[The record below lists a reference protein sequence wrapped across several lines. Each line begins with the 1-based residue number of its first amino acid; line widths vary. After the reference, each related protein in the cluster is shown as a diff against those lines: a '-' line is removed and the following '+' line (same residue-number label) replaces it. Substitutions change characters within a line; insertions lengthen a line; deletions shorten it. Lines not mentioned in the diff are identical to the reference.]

1 MQCYSIRRR
10 RPSGMCN
17 ELGQASAH
25 SNMCNELKQLESN
38 IVKQPQPRGQSKCNQ
53 AWPEPLP
60 LQGAPWAIT
69 SLTARIAAASQRAA
83 RHGEQRGQAHSRAAS
98 RLRASTSERRIP
110 GGVRAGAL
118 ANATATGAAAT
129 SAT

>member
-1 MQCYSIRRR
+1 
-10 RPSGMCN
+10 MCN

-25 SNMCNELKQLESN
+25 NNMCNDMNQLESN

-69 SLTARIAAASQRAA
+69 SLTARIAAANQRAV
-83 RHGEQRGQAHSRAAS
+83 RHGEQRGQAHPRAAN
-98 RLRASTSERRIP
+98 RLRASTSQRRIL
-110 GGVRAGAL
+110 GAVRAGAL
-118 ANATATGAAAT
+118 ATATGAAAT